1 MKKRKNKTP
10 VILLAKTKYP
20 HNCKF
25 FVCYSK
31 WQSETEQIY
40 NTTITLQESLEAN
53 DERYDGEIAC
63 ILRCK
68 ISEQEGASIESSKIN
83 IISWYPYLPKDSE

>member
-10 VILLAKTKYP
+10 VIPLAKTKYP

-31 WQSETEQIY
+31 WNSETEQIY
-40 NTTITLQESLEAN
+40 NRVVTLQESLEAN

-63 ILRCK
+63 ILRREVSK
-68 ISEQEGASIESSKIN
+68 HEGASVESSMIN
-83 IISWYPYLPKDSE
+83 IISWYPYVPKDSE